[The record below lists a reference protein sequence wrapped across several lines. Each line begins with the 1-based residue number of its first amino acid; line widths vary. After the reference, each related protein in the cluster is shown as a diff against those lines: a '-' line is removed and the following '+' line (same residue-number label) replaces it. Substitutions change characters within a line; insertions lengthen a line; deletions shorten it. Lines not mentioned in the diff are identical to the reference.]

1 MFTAGTQTYFT
12 FFYLIFFIFPFAA
25 DKPVARRQLNNSV
38 CYWNSKKG
46 RALIF
51 RCQNRYRA
59 EFRDFA
65 WNIILGFFWR
75 YTRSLLKLVGLF
87 QDLAGKTSEHLKE
100 LAVLHSKM
108 KGSRQ
113 GVGGAGGLW
122 VQCLPRKPGRN
133 SEKSVSYPN
142 YYIRLG
148 QGTDFSEV
156 LPGYYCSTAVW
167 PLLLLQGF
175 FLFFQKLS
183 RLLLLYFL
191 VVSASAARYTF
202 SKP

>member
-1 MFTAGTQTYFT
+1 
-12 FFYLIFFIFPFAA
+12 
-25 DKPVARRQLNNSV
+25 
-38 CYWNSKKG
+38 
-46 RALIF
+46 
-51 RCQNRYRA
+51 
-59 EFRDFA
+59 
-65 WNIILGFFWR
+65 
-75 YTRSLLKLVGLF
+75 
-87 QDLAGKTSEHLKE
+87 
-100 LAVLHSKM
+100 
-108 KGSRQ
+108 
-113 GVGGAGGLW
+113 

-175 FLFFQKLS
+175 FSFFFQKLS

-191 VVSASAARYTF
+191 VASASAARYTF

>member
-1 MFTAGTQTYFT
+1 
-12 FFYLIFFIFPFAA
+12 
-25 DKPVARRQLNNSV
+25 
-38 CYWNSKKG
+38 
-46 RALIF
+46 
-51 RCQNRYRA
+51 
-59 EFRDFA
+59 
-65 WNIILGFFWR
+65 
-75 YTRSLLKLVGLF
+75 
-87 QDLAGKTSEHLKE
+87 
-100 LAVLHSKM
+100 
-108 KGSRQ
+108 
-113 GVGGAGGLW
+113 

-191 VVSASAARYTF
+191 VASASAARYTF

>member
-1 MFTAGTQTYFT
+1 
-12 FFYLIFFIFPFAA
+12 
-25 DKPVARRQLNNSV
+25 
-38 CYWNSKKG
+38 
-46 RALIF
+46 
-51 RCQNRYRA
+51 
-59 EFRDFA
+59 
-65 WNIILGFFWR
+65 
-75 YTRSLLKLVGLF
+75 
-87 QDLAGKTSEHLKE
+87 
-100 LAVLHSKM
+100 
-108 KGSRQ
+108 
-113 GVGGAGGLW
+113 

-191 VVSASAARYTF
+191 VASASTARYTF

>member
-1 MFTAGTQTYFT
+1 M
-12 FFYLIFFIFPFAA
+12 
-25 DKPVARRQLNNSV
+25 
-38 CYWNSKKG
+38 
-46 RALIF
+46 
-51 RCQNRYRA
+51 
-59 EFRDFA
+59 
-65 WNIILGFFWR
+65 
-75 YTRSLLKLVGLF
+75 
-87 QDLAGKTSEHLKE
+87 
-100 LAVLHSKM
+100 
-108 KGSRQ
+108 
-113 GVGGAGGLW
+113 
-122 VQCLPRKPGRN
+122 QCLPRKPGRN

-191 VVSASAARYTF
+191 VASASAARYTF